1 MEHPKGLT
9 NQINYLKVLE
19 QDSIQKDLPQPEKV
33 NQTMAERPTM
43 RSHLN
48 QMYALIIHDYYYFVL
63 R

>member
-1 MEHPKGLT
+1 MEHPTGLT
-9 NQINYLKVLE
+9 NQINYLMVLE
-19 QDSIQKDLPQPEKV
+19 QDSIQKDLPEPEKV

-48 QMYALIIHDYYYFVL
+48 QLYALIIHYYYFVL